1 MFTEYIILNIL
12 CKLIHQLMLSV
23 VEKRVDSLFICQVLS
38 FSRFLVPGWRLGWIV
53 INDRHDTFTEVRN
66 SQTFLIEGCHLYE
79 TDLNNTVV

>member
-66 SQTFLIEGCHLYE
+66 SQTFLIEECHLYE
-79 TDLNNTVV
+79 TDLHL